1 MKADNSECD
10 REEKTNKTSKETSVA
25 GSSKDV
31 NIYRVF
37 QLKIHENQKCFGA
50 NLRKFSPNLVFNDP
64 VLTKTSL
71 ASSYTLPNV
80 WSVM

>member
-1 MKADNSECD
+1 MKADNSESD
-10 REEKTNKTSKETSVA
+10 REEKTNKTSKEISVA

-37 QLKIHENQKCFGA
+37 QLKIHKRQKYFGV
-50 NLRKFSPNLVFNDP
+50 NLRNFSPNLDSNDP

-71 ASSYTLPNV
+71 ASN
-80 WSVM
+80 